1 MKLLVAEDD
10 RRMAGVLKELL
21 KEEGYDLDLAYDGE
35 EALDFLMADMYD
47 LVILD
52 VMMPKKDGFSVVRR
66 MRQEGMRTPVLMLT
80 AKGEVD
86 DKVTGLDSGADDYMV
101 KPFLSKELLARVRA
115 LIRRNI
121 GSPDGS
127 LAFGDI
133 TLDTSKA
140 LLSCVTTGESVRL
153 SEKEMKILEH
163 MIANQGQI
171 VSRESLA
178 MRIWGFENDAEY
190 NNVEVYMTF
199 TRKKLRFIGALT
211 EIKAVRG
218 MGYELRCENV

>member
-10 RRMAGVLKELL
+10 KRMAGALKELL
-21 KEEGYDLDLAYDGE
+21 TAEKYDLDLAYDGE
-35 EALDFLMADMYD
+35 EALDFLMSGEYD

-52 VMMPKKDGFSVVRR
+52 VMMPKKDGFAVVRH
-66 MRQEGMRTPVLMLT
+66 MRQEGIRTPVLMLT

-115 LIRRNI
+115 QIRRNI
-121 GSPDGS
+121 GSSDGS

-133 TLDTSKA
+133 LLDTSKA
-140 LLSCVTTGESVRL
+140 LLSCTATGESVRL

-178 MRIWGFENDAEY
+178 MKIWGFESEAEY

-211 EIKAVRG
+211 GIKAIRG
-218 MGYELRCENV
+218 MGYELRYENV

>member
-10 RRMAGVLKELL
+10 RRMAGALKELL

>member
-10 RRMAGVLKELL
+10 RRMAGALKELL

-140 LLSCVTTGESVRL
+140 LLSCVTTGENVRL

>member
-10 RRMAGVLKELL
+10 RRMAGALKELL

-52 VMMPKKDGFSVVRR
+52 VMMPKKAGFSVVRR

-140 LLSCVTTGESVRL
+140 LLSCVTTGENVRL

>member
-10 RRMAGVLKELL
+10 RRMAGALKERL

-140 LLSCVTTGESVRL
+140 LLSCVTTGENVRL

>member
-10 RRMAGVLKELL
+10 RRMAGALKELL

-101 KPFLSKELLARVRA
+101 KPFLSKELLARVR
-115 LIRRNI
+115 NI

-199 TRKKLRFIGALT
+199 TRKKLRFIGAMT

>member
-199 TRKKLRFIGALT
+199 TRKKLRFIGAMT

>member
-10 RRMAGVLKELL
+10 RRMAGALKELL

-133 TLDTSKA
+133 LLDTSKA

-163 MIANQGQI
+163 MIADQGQI